1 MDIFKKDEK
10 PKKTSVAEVEEEID
24 PTFLREKP
32 APEKIEKKEIEIGFR
47 PRDEKTTNE
56 EPIQPEK
63 QEITYEKTVEKELDY
78 KTDVLTDIY
87 PDENAVPVFKEIE
100 EEEKSNFKKKKK
112 IFIKKDMIGKPI
124 YLEDTG
130 EKLGTVFDMIYDKE
144 NNLTG
149 YKIKDNKSNAVLSF
163 SIDQFDEDKNG
174 LIFVPGW
181 YTKAVK
187 TIEKLEFKDRISP
200 EFTTLLADNAVSNEE
215 LYEIFVKYDDEMAKY
230 IEDAISLKEML
241 NNRLKILEKK
251 RLSLKDNLMDLT
263 EKRLIKD
270 IDRREFSEDVMEHRR
285 KVNIVDVNINK
296 CKDLIQ
302 RLGRTSFGF
311 LGKNQVLPD
320 LKIKDNLYEKNHE
333 SFKEK
338 NKISYEDEIGNP
350 YKDKYFALK
359 EQFEQLEDEYQE
371 LKMAVEKLMHE
382 DGI

>member
-1 MDIFKKDEK
+1 MDIFKKDKK
-10 PKKTSVAEVEEEID
+10 PNKTSVSKIEEEID
-24 PTFLREKP
+24 STFLKEES
-32 APEKIEKKEIEIGFR
+32 APEKIKKKTKIGFR

-78 KTDVLTDIY
+78 KTDVLTDIC
-87 PDENAVPVFKEIE
+87 PDENAIPVFKEIE
-100 EEEKSNFKKKKK
+100 EESNSKKKKK
-112 IFIKKDMIGKPI
+112 TFIKRDMIGKPV

-163 SIDQFDEDKNG
+163 SIDQFDEDKDG

-200 EFTTLLADNAVSNEE
+200 EFTTLLLDNAISNEE
-215 LYEIFVKYDDEMAKY
+215 LYEIFVKHDNEMAKY

-251 RLSLKDNLMDLT
+251 RISLKDNLMDLT

-296 CKDLIQ
+296 CKELMQ
-302 RLGRTSFGF
+302 RLGRTSFGI

-320 LKIKDNLYEKNHE
+320 IKIKDNLYEKNHE

-338 NKISYEDEIGNP
+338 NKILYEDEMKNS
-350 YKDKYFALK
+350 YKDKYFTLK
-359 EQFEQLEDEYQE
+359 EQFEQLENEYQE
-371 LKMAVEKLMHE
+371 LKVAVEKLMHE
-382 DGI
+382 DEI

>member
-1 MDIFKKDEK
+1 MSFFKKNIEK
-10 PKKTSVAEVEEEID
+10 PKNSSTETEIGKKDNNFEILKEGAIMKKT
-24 PTFLREKP
+24 K
-32 APEKIEKKEIEIGFR
+32 IGFR
-47 PRDEKTTNE
+47 SRDKKTTNK
-56 EPIQPEK
+56 EPIQPKK

-78 KTDVLTDIY
+78 KTDVLTDTH
-87 PDENAVPVFKEIE
+87 PDDAVPVFKEIE
-100 EEEKSNFKKKKK
+100 GREKSNSKKKKK
-112 IFIKKDMIGKPI
+112 TFIKKDMVDKPI

-144 NNLTG
+144 NNLIG
-149 YKIKDNKSNAVLSF
+149 YKIKDNKSDAVLSF
-163 SIDQFDEDKNG
+163 SIDRFDEDKDG

-181 YTKAVK
+181 YIKGVK

-200 EFTTLLADNAVSNEE
+200 ELTTLLADNAVSNAE
-215 LYEIFVKYDDEMAKY
+215 LYEIFVKHDNEMAKY
-230 IEDAISLKEML
+230 IEDAVSLKEML
-241 NNRLKILEKK
+241 NNHLNILEKK

-270 IDRREFSEDVMEHRR
+270 IDRREFSEDIMEHRR

-296 CKDLIQ
+296 CKDLMQ
-302 RLGRTSFGF
+302 RLSRTSFGI

-320 LKIKDNLYEKNHE
+320 IKIKDDLYEKNHE

-338 NKISYEDEIGNP
+338 NKILHEDEIENS

-359 EQFEQLEDEYQE
+359 ERFEQLEEKYQE

>member
-1 MDIFKKDEK
+1 MPFFKKDKKKSKNSSTETKIGRKDNNSKILKEK
-10 PKKTSVAEVEEEID
+10 TK
-24 PTFLREKP
+24 
-32 APEKIEKKEIEIGFR
+32 IGFR
-47 PRDEKTTNE
+47 PGEKKTTNE
-56 EPIQPEK
+56 ESIQPEK

-78 KTDVLTDIY
+78 KTDVLTDIHS
-87 PDENAVPVFKEIE
+87 DEDAVPVFKEIE
-100 EEEKSNFKKKKK
+100 EGKSNSKKRKKT
-112 IFIKKDMIGKPI
+112 FIKKDMISKPV

-149 YKIKDNKSNAVLSF
+149 YKIKDNKSDAVLSF
-163 SIDQFDEDKNG
+163 SIDQFDEDKDG

-200 EFTTLLADNAVSNEE
+200 ELTTLLVDNAVSNEE
-215 LYEIFVKYDDEMAKY
+215 LYEIFVKHDNEMARY
-230 IEDAISLKEML
+230 IEDAVSLKEML
-241 NNRLKILEKK
+241 NNHLKILEKK

-296 CKDLIQ
+296 CKDLMQ
-302 RLGRTSFGF
+302 RLGRTSFGI

-320 LKIKDNLYEKNHE
+320 IKIKDNLYEKNRE

-338 NKISYEDEIGNP
+338 NKILYEDEIGNS
-350 YKDKYFALK
+350 YKGKYFALK

-382 DGI
+382 DRI

>member
-1 MDIFKKDEK
+1 MDIFKKDKK
-10 PKKTSVAEVEEEID
+10 PNKTSVAKIEEEID
-24 PTFLREKP
+24 STFLKEKP
-32 APEKIEKKEIEIGFR
+32 APEKIKKKKIKIGFR

-78 KTDVLTDIY
+78 KTDVLTDMY
-87 PDENAVPVFKEIE
+87 PDENAIPVFKEIE
-100 EEEKSNFKKKKK
+100 EESNSKKKKK
-112 IFIKKDMIGKPI
+112 TFIKKDMIDKPV

-149 YKIKDNKSNAVLSF
+149 YKIKDNKSDAVLSF
-163 SIDQFDEDKNG
+163 SIDQFDEDKGG

-200 EFTTLLADNAVSNEE
+200 EFTTLLLDNAISNEE
-215 LYEIFVKYDDEMAKY
+215 LYEIFVKHDNEMAKY

-251 RLSLKDNLMDLT
+251 RISLKDNLMDLT

-296 CKDLIQ
+296 CKELMQ
-302 RLGRTSFGF
+302 RLGRTSFGI

-320 LKIKDNLYEKNHE
+320 IKIKDNLYEKNHE

-338 NKISYEDEIGNP
+338 NKIVYEDEMKNS
-350 YKDKYFALK
+350 YKDKYFTLK
-359 EQFEQLEDEYQE
+359 EQFEQLENEYQE
-371 LKMAVEKLMHE
+371 LKVAVEKLMHE
-382 DGI
+382 DEI